1 MSQGM
6 KNPAL
11 AKIHQVRVALAQGNA
26 AVPNR
31 PAGPLIS
38 TAFWRVVQN
47 VILPIM
53 RHVAL
58 LASGVTKQI
67 SVRLPAAAHVRAGA
81 GRLFHLLRTQILR
94 RPKLIRSARSNLD
107 WPRFEQAMLWGCA
120 GLTVVC
126 GILVIVLMAQSRR
139 FEKESAEFRRALA
152 LAEMKIS
159 KLETRPQVDSS
170 VAAISRGMETTPPG
184 TSKMPAAIAKTNAL
198 QPISLS
204 ENDIATIHQ
213 FIKTVP
219 SKSAVSTVQVGDPVG
234 QMATAP
240 IPQLL
245 VESVPKLAGAKFSI
259 DDAGSILIIA
269 INSDTISAVVS
280 PR

>member
-38 TAFWRVVQN
+38 TAFWWVVQN

-107 WPRFEQAMLWGCA
+107 WPRFEQAVLWGCA

-159 KLETRPQVDSS
+159 KLEARPQVDSS
-170 VAAISRGMETTPPG
+170 VGVSRGMETTPPG
-184 TSKMPAAIAKTNAL
+184 TSKMPAAIAKTTAAESL
-198 QPISLS
+198 SLS
-204 ENDIATIHQ
+204 ENDIATIRQ
-213 FIKTVP
+213 FIKTVA
-219 SKSAVSTVQVGDPVG
+219 SKSAVSTARVGDPVA
-234 QMATAP
+234 QLATAF
-240 IPQLL
+240 IPPPLAEAL
-245 VESVPKLAGAKFSI
+245 PKLAGAKFSI
-259 DDAGSILIIA
+259 DDSGSILIIEKDSEA
-269 INSDTISAVVS
+269 ISAVIS

>member
-38 TAFWRVVQN
+38 TAFWWVVQN

-107 WPRFEQAMLWGCA
+107 WPRFEQAVLWGCV
-120 GLTVVC
+120 GLSVVC

-139 FEKESAEFRRALA
+139 FEKESAEFRMALA
-152 LAEMKIS
+152 LAKMKIS
-159 KLETRPQVDSS
+159 KLEVRPQMDSS
-170 VAAISRGMETTPPG
+170 IAVVSGGIATTPPG
-184 TSKMPAAIAKTNAL
+184 TSKAPAAMAKTAAAE
-198 QPISLS
+198 PISIS
-204 ENDIATIHQ
+204 ENDIATIRQ
-213 FIKTVP
+213 FIKPVA
-219 SKSAVSTVQVGDPVG
+219 SKSAMTTARAGDPVG
-234 QMATAP
+234 QIATAP
-240 IPQLL
+240 IPQPLA
-245 VESVPKLAGAKFSI
+245 ETVPKLAGAKFSI
-259 DDAGSILIIA
+259 DDAGSILIITK
-269 INSDTISAVVS
+269 NSDTLSAVVS
-280 PR
+280 SR